1 MLRQWLGPR
10 ALDGFITEY
19 LGRAPLVCPGA
30 AASAVPLLDWDS
42 FGAVL
47 ASDPPPDVMVA
58 FCGRVVPVEPP
69 RSLAAA
75 QRLLRQGL
83 GIVVR
88 RSERHASAFANLR
101 RGFAEDVDGDV
112 QVQLYATP
120 AGTQTFGW
128 HFDLEDVF
136 VAQTAGVKDFYFRDN
151 TVASNV
157 VRAAQL
163 DFSAIRYES
172 SPLHSARLLH
182 GDWLYIPRRWWHLV
196 RSVEDALSISVG
208 VMPVEASRALSRPAS
223 TPALVA
229 TAE

>member
-1 MLRQWLGPR
+1 MLRQWLGPDS
-10 ALDGFITEY
+10 LDGFVNNSF
-19 LGRAPLVCPGA
+19 GRTPCAHPGA

-58 FCGRVVPVEPP
+58 FCGRMVPVEQP

-83 GIVVR
+83 GLVVR
-88 RSERHASAFANLR
+88 KSERHSPAFAKVSR
-101 RGFAEDVDGDV
+101 SFSEDLGGEA

-128 HFDLEDVF
+128 HFDFEDVF
-136 VAQTAGVKDFYFRDN
+136 VAQTVGVKDYYFRDN
-151 TVASNV
+151 TVAREV
-157 VRAAQL
+157 VRTSQL
-163 DFSAIRYES
+163 DFSAVRTET
-172 SPLHSARLLH
+172 SPLFCSRLVR

-208 VMPVEASRALSRPAS
+208 VMPVEGRQAVARPRAEAALPA
-223 TPALVA
+223 VA
-229 TAE
+229 E